1 MLKVRNRVKLA
12 FLASIWKQ
20 TTFTHGAVSVPAYC
34 LLSTLPHRILVTA
47 LAASTGRCCFRS
59 AAANAAASFAVAYAL
74 CFSFAAAAA
83 TAAAAAAA
91 AATATTAT
99 VAVTLC
105 RIEN

>member
-1 MLKVRNRVKLA
+1 MAPFAFPPTATASSLA
-12 FLASIWKQ
+12 
-20 TTFTHGAVSVPAYC
+20 
-34 LLSTLPHRILVTA
+34 TLPHRILVTA
-47 LAASTGRCCFRS
+47 LAASTSRCCFRS

>member
-1 MLKVRNRVKLA
+1 MEADNIHLWRRLH
-12 FLASIWKQ
+12 FR
-20 TTFTHGAVSVPAYC
+20 
-34 LLSTLPHRILVTA
+34 LLSTLPYCLLVTA
-47 LAASTGRCCFRS
+47 LAASAGRCCFRS